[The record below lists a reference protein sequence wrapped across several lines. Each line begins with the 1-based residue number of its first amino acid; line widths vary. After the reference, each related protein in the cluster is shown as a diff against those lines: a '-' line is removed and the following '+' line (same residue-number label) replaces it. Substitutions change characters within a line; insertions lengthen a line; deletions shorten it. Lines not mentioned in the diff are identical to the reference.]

1 MNETGH
7 AARATM
13 VTVYTAESRLRHPRL
28 LWREMRRDLLA
39 SRELAF
45 RLFVRNFR
53 ARYRQSVLGYVW
65 VFLPPAAGT
74 LLFLFL
80 RQAGIFS
87 VADTGVPYGA
97 FLVCGFVLW
106 QTFTDAVQSPLRMV
120 SQSRAMLTRVNFP
133 REALILGGLAEV
145 LVTFMVRALLLVAV
159 LAWYR
164 IVPATDAWFFLPAV
178 LVLVGTGIAIGLA
191 LVPVGMLY
199 QDVENGLALALPF
212 WMLLTPVL
220 YPAQGA
226 GPGALLMNLNPV
238 APVLDTARAWL
249 LGGAAVHAQGFY
261 IVGAC
266 AGVLLLAGWFA
277 YRLALPILIE
287 RMSA

>member
-1 MNETGH
+1 MNETGQS
-7 AARATM
+7 ARGSTLA
-13 VTVYTAESRLRHPRL
+13 VYTPESRLRHPRL
-28 LWREMRRDLLA
+28 LWREMRRDLFA
-39 SRELAF
+39 SRELAL
-45 RLFVRNFR
+45 RLFVRNIR

-87 VADTGVPYGA
+87 VADTGVPYAA

-133 REALILGGLAEV
+133 REALVLAGLAEV
-145 LVTFMVRALLLVAV
+145 LVTFLVRALLLVAV

-164 IVPATDAWFFLPAV
+164 IVPSSGAWLFLPAV
-178 LVLVGTGIAIGLA
+178 LVLVGTGIAIGLT
-191 LVPVGMLY
+191 LVPVGILY
-199 QDVENGLALALPF
+199 QDVENVLALALPF

-226 GPGALLMNLNPV
+226 GPGAWLMKLNPV

-249 LGGAAVHAQGFY
+249 LGAAAVHVQGFLLTG
-261 IVGAC
+261 VC
-266 AGVLLLAGWFA
+266 AGVLLLAGWFG